1 MQGLPKD
8 IDLSVLDGRSIS
20 MARITKF
27 LLHYILNDEK
37 PEKTDAWIEI
47 ESSEVTV
54 VDPSGQVT
62 EIDDFRTNGGPLCL
76 LLGLRIEKAHRRDD
90 GGLILQLSDG
100 FRLEVGI
107 HTSMYESIVLHIGDQ
122 ASRVKCSS
130 ASLRHPPHHATIPA
144 CPPIRRTDR
153 GE

>member
-1 MQGLPKD
+1 MEGLPKD
-8 IDLSVLDGRSIS
+8 IDLSPVIGRDIA
-20 MARITKF
+20 MVRIGK
-27 LLHYILNDEK
+27 LQLHYFLNQDFPAK
-37 PEKTDAWIEI
+37 PNVWIEI

-76 LLGLRIEKAHRRDD
+76 LLGLRIENAYRGDD
-90 GGLILQLSDG
+90 GGLVLELSGG

-122 ASRVKCSS
+122 AIV
-130 ASLRHPPHHATIPA
+130 
-144 CPPIRRTDR
+144 
-153 GE
+153 G

>member
-1 MQGLPKD
+1 MEGLPKD
-8 IDLSVLDGRSIS
+8 IDLSPVIGRDIA
-20 MARITKF
+20 MVRIGKF
-27 LLHYILNDEK
+27 QLHYFLNQDFPAK
-37 PEKTDAWIEI
+37 PNVWIEI

-90 GGLILQLSDG
+90 GGLVLELSGG

-107 HTSMYESIVLHIGDQ
+107 HTSMYELIVLHIGDQ
-122 ASRVKCSS
+122 AIV
-130 ASLRHPPHHATIPA
+130 
-144 CPPIRRTDR
+144 
-153 GE
+153 G